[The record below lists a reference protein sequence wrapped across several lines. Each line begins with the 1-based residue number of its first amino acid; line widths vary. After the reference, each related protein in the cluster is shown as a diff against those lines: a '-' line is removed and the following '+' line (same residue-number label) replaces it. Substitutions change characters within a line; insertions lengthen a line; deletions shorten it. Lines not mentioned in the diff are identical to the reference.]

1 MALTLRYVGPSL
13 RDGHRDFI
21 AVIASLGETR
31 LRDIT
36 VGELAAT
43 RRYVVAM
50 GASPWNWVGTSRQ
63 SPSGTT

>member
-13 RDGHRDFI
+13 RDGHRDII

-36 VGELAAT
+36 QSHGLLAT
-43 RRYVVAM
+43 TTYRVVRVA
-50 GASPWNWVGTSRQ
+50 GSLLVAVISSTASI
-63 SPSGTT
+63 